1 MSKKYKSTK
10 GEKHMRLKITGKN
23 ITLTEGIKD
32 AVKEKVKKIE
42 KLVSEEA
49 LTEVMLSAKHGKA
62 KAQRAE
68 ITVKTKK
75 SVVRAEVT
83 DDDLYRAIAAAVDV
97 VAERLKKIKEKSR
110 KRAGSESIRA
120 VEKEMAVREEA
131 AVGLDVIEDF
141 EISGGI
147 SREKIVA
154 AESMTRD
161 EACVE
166 MEYTDHDFYV
176 FRDTDRNDM
185 LSVIYRRKEKGYGVL
200 TVPETM

>member
-1 MSKKYKSTK
+1 
-10 GEKHMRLKITGKN
+10 MRLVIAGKN

-42 KLVSEEA
+42 KLVGEDTA
-49 LTEVMLSAKHGKA
+49 VDVVLSAKHGRA

-83 DDDLYRAIAAAVDV
+83 DNDLYKAISAAVDV

-120 VEKEMAVREEA
+120 AEKEAAVREEME
-131 AVGLDVIEDF
+131 VGLDAVEDF
-141 EISGGI
+141 ETAGRIN
-147 SREKIVA
+147 REKIVA

-176 FRDTDRNDM
+176 FRDSEAGDM
-185 LSVIYRRKEKGYGVL
+185 LCVMYRRKAGGYGVL
-200 TVPETM
+200 TVSETTV

>member
-1 MSKKYKSTK
+1 
-10 GEKHMRLKITGKN
+10 MRLKITGKN

-49 LTEVMLSAKHGKA
+49 LTEVMLSAKHGRA

-68 ITVKTKK
+68 ITVKAKK

-97 VAERLKKIKEKSR
+97 VTERLKKIKEKSR

-120 VEKEMAVREEA
+120 AEKEAAVREEME
-131 AVGLDVIEDF
+131 VGLDAVDDF
-141 EISGGI
+141 ETAGGI
-147 SREKIVA
+147 NREKIVS

-161 EACVE
+161 EACIE
-166 MEYTDHDFYV
+166 MEYTGHDFYV
-176 FRDTDRNDM
+176 FKDAEAGDM
-185 LSVIYRRKEKGYGVL
+185 LCVMYRRKAGGYGVL
-200 TVPETM
+200 TVPETV

>member
-1 MSKKYKSTK
+1 
-10 GEKHMRLKITGKN
+10 MRLKITGKN

-49 LTEVMLSAKHGKA
+49 LTEVMLSAKHGRA

-68 ITVKTKK
+68 ITVRAKK

-83 DDDLYRAIAAAVDV
+83 DDDLYRAIAAAVDIV
-97 VAERLKKIKEKSR
+97 IERLKKIKEKSR

-120 VEKEMAVREEA
+120 AEKEATVREE
-131 AVGLDVIEDF
+131 VEIGLDAVDDF
-141 EISGGI
+141 ETAGGI
-147 SREKIVA
+147 NREKIVS

-161 EACVE
+161 EACIE

-176 FRDTDRNDM
+176 FKDAEAGDM
-185 LSVIYRRKEKGYGVL
+185 LCVMYRRKAGGYGVL
-200 TVPETM
+200 TVTETI

>member
-1 MSKKYKSTK
+1 
-10 GEKHMRLKITGKN
+10 MRLKITGKN

-49 LTEVMLSAKHGKA
+49 LTEVMLSAKHGRA

-68 ITVKTKK
+68 ITVKAKK

-97 VAERLKKIKEKSR
+97 VTERLKKIKEKSR

-120 VEKEMAVREEA
+120 AEKEATVREEMEI
-131 AVGLDVIEDF
+131 GLDAIDDF
-141 EISGGI
+141 ETAGGI
-147 SREKIVA
+147 TREKIVS

-161 EACVE
+161 EVCIE

-176 FRDTDRNDM
+176 FKDAEAGDM
-185 LSVIYRRKEKGYGVL
+185 LCVMYRRKAGGYGVL
-200 TVPETM
+200 TVTETA

>member
-1 MSKKYKSTK
+1 
-10 GEKHMRLKITGKN
+10 MRLKITGKN

-49 LTEVMLSAKHGKA
+49 LTEVMLSAKHGRA

-68 ITVKTKK
+68 ITVKAKK

-97 VAERLKKIKEKSR
+97 VTERLKKIKEKSR

-120 VEKEMAVREEA
+120 AEKEAAVREEMEG
-131 AVGLDVIEDF
+131 GLDAVDDF
-141 EISGGI
+141 ETAGGI
-147 SREKIVA
+147 NREKIVS

-161 EACVE
+161 EACIE

-176 FRDTDRNDM
+176 FKDAEAGDM
-185 LSVIYRRKEKGYGVL
+185 LCVMYRRKAGGYGVL
-200 TVPETM
+200 TVPETV

>member
-1 MSKKYKSTK
+1 
-10 GEKHMRLKITGKN
+10 MRLKITGKN

-49 LTEVMLSAKHGKA
+49 LTEVMLSAKHGRA

-68 ITVKTKK
+68 ITVKAKK

-83 DDDLYRAIAAAVDV
+83 DDGLYRAIAAAVDV
-97 VAERLKKIKEKSR
+97 VTERLKKIKEKSR

-120 VEKEMAVREEA
+120 AEKEATVREEMEI
-131 AVGLDVIEDF
+131 GLDAIDDF
-141 EISGGI
+141 ETAGGI
-147 SREKIVA
+147 NREKIVS

-161 EACVE
+161 EACIE

-176 FRDTDRNDM
+176 FKDAEAGDM
-185 LSVIYRRKEKGYGVL
+185 LCVMYRRKAGGYGVL
-200 TVPETM
+200 TVTETA

>member
-1 MSKKYKSTK
+1 
-10 GEKHMRLKITGKN
+10 MRLKITGKN

-49 LTEVMLSAKHGKA
+49 LTEVMLSAKHGRA

-68 ITVKTKK
+68 ITVRAKK

-97 VAERLKKIKEKSR
+97 VTERLKKIKEKSR
-110 KRAGSESIRA
+110 KRPGSESIRA
-120 VEKEMAVREEA
+120 AEKEATVREEMEI
-131 AVGLDVIEDF
+131 GLDAVDDF
-141 EISGGI
+141 ETAGGI
-147 SREKIVA
+147 NREKIVS

-161 EACVE
+161 EACIE

-176 FRDTDRNDM
+176 FKDAEAGDM
-185 LSVIYRRKEKGYGVL
+185 LCVMYRRKAGGYGVL
-200 TVPETM
+200 TVTETV

>member
-1 MSKKYKSTK
+1 
-10 GEKHMRLKITGKN
+10 MRLKITGKN

-49 LTEVMLSAKHGKA
+49 LTEVMLSAKHGRA

-68 ITVKTKK
+68 ITVRAKK

-97 VAERLKKIKEKSR
+97 VTERLKKIKEKSR

-120 VEKEMAVREEA
+120 AEKEATVREEMEI
-131 AVGLDVIEDF
+131 GLDAVDDF
-141 EISGGI
+141 ETVGGI
-147 SREKIVA
+147 NREKIVS

-161 EACVE
+161 EACIE

-176 FRDTDRNDM
+176 FKDAEAGDM
-185 LSVIYRRKEKGYGVL
+185 LCVMYRRKAGGYGVL
-200 TVPETM
+200 TVTETV

>member
-1 MSKKYKSTK
+1 
-10 GEKHMRLKITGKN
+10 MRLKITGKN

-49 LTEVMLSAKHGKA
+49 LTEVMLSAKHGRA

-68 ITVKTKK
+68 ITVKAKK

-97 VAERLKKIKEKSR
+97 VTERLKKIKEKSR

-120 VEKEMAVREEA
+120 MEREREDDAVVKEEFE
-131 AVGLDVIEDF
+131 VGADEIDEF
-141 EISGGI
+141 EINGGI
-147 SREKIVA
+147 SREKIVS

-166 MEYTDHDFYV
+166 MEFTDHDFYV
-176 FRDTDRNDM
+176 FRDAERDDM
-185 LSVIYRRKEKGYGVL
+185 LCVIYRREAGGYGVL
-200 TVPETM
+200 VMPETV

>member
-1 MSKKYKSTK
+1 
-10 GEKHMRLKITGKN
+10 MRLKITGKN

-49 LTEVMLSAKHGKA
+49 LTEVMLSAKHGRA

-68 ITVKTKK
+68 ITVKAKK

-97 VAERLKKIKEKSR
+97 VTERLKKIKEKSR

-120 VEKEMAVREEA
+120 AEKEATVREEMEI
-131 AVGLDVIEDF
+131 GLDAVDDF
-141 EISGGI
+141 ETAGGI
-147 SREKIVA
+147 NREKIVS

-161 EACVE
+161 EACIE

-176 FRDTDRNDM
+176 FKDAEAGDM
-185 LSVIYRRKEKGYGVL
+185 LCVMYRRKAGGYGVL
-200 TVPETM
+200 TVPDTV

>member
-1 MSKKYKSTK
+1 
-10 GEKHMRLKITGKN
+10 MRLVIAGKN

-42 KLVSEEA
+42 KLVGEDTA
-49 LTEVMLSAKHGKA
+49 VDVVLSAKHGRA

-83 DDDLYRAIAAAVDV
+83 DNDLYKAISAAVDV
-97 VAERLKKIKEKSR
+97 IAERLKKIKEKSR

-120 VEKEMAVREEA
+120 AEKEAAVREEME
-131 AVGLDVIEDF
+131 VGLDAVEDF
-141 EISGGI
+141 ETAGRIN
-147 SREKIVA
+147 REKIVA

-176 FRDTDRNDM
+176 FRDSEAGDM
-185 LSVIYRRKEKGYGVL
+185 LCVMYRRKAGGYGVL
-200 TVPETM
+200 TVPETTV

>member
-1 MSKKYKSTK
+1 
-10 GEKHMRLKITGKN
+10 MRLKITGKN

-49 LTEVMLSAKHGKA
+49 LTEVMLSAKHGRA

-68 ITVKTKK
+68 ITVKAKK

-83 DDDLYRAIAAAVDV
+83 DDDFYRAIAAAVDV
-97 VAERLKKIKEKSR
+97 VTERLKKIKEKSR

-120 VEKEMAVREEA
+120 AEKEATVREEMEI
-131 AVGLDVIEDF
+131 GLDAIDDF
-141 EISGGI
+141 ETAGGI
-147 SREKIVA
+147 NREKIVS

-161 EACVE
+161 EACIE

-176 FRDTDRNDM
+176 FKDAEAGDM
-185 LSVIYRRKEKGYGVL
+185 LCVMYRRKAGGYGVL
-200 TVPETM
+200 TVTETV

>member
-1 MSKKYKSTK
+1 
-10 GEKHMRLKITGKN
+10 MRLKITGKN

-49 LTEVMLSAKHGKA
+49 LTEVMLSAKHGRA

-68 ITVKTKK
+68 ITVRAKK

-97 VAERLKKIKEKSR
+97 VTERLKKIKEKSR
-110 KRAGSESIRA
+110 KRAGSESIRTA
-120 VEKEMAVREEA
+120 EKEATVREEVEIGLE
-131 AVGLDVIEDF
+131 AVDDF
-141 EISGGI
+141 ETAGGI
-147 SREKIVA
+147 NREKIVS

-161 EACVE
+161 EACIE

-176 FRDTDRNDM
+176 FKDAEAGDM
-185 LSVIYRRKEKGYGVL
+185 LCVMYRRKAGGYGVL
-200 TVPETM
+200 TVPETV

>member
-1 MSKKYKSTK
+1 
-10 GEKHMRLKITGKN
+10 MRLKITGKN

-49 LTEVMLSAKHGKA
+49 LTEVMLSAKHGRA

-68 ITVKTKK
+68 ITVRAKK

-97 VAERLKKIKEKSR
+97 VIERLKKIKEKSR

-120 VEKEMAVREEA
+120 AEKEATVREE
-131 AVGLDVIEDF
+131 VEIGLDAVDDF
-141 EISGGI
+141 ETAGGI
-147 SREKIVA
+147 NREKIVS

-161 EACVE
+161 EACIE

-176 FRDTDRNDM
+176 FKDAEAGDM
-185 LSVIYRRKEKGYGVL
+185 LCVMYRRKAGGYGVL
-200 TVPETM
+200 TVTETI

>member
-1 MSKKYKSTK
+1 
-10 GEKHMRLKITGKN
+10 MRLVIAGKN

-42 KLVSEEA
+42 KLVGEDTA
-49 LTEVMLSAKHGKA
+49 VDVVLSAKHGRA

-83 DDDLYRAIAAAVDV
+83 DNDLYKAISAAVDV

-120 VEKEMAVREEA
+120 TEKEAAVREEME
-131 AVGLDVIEDF
+131 VGLDAVDDF
-141 EISGGI
+141 ETAGGI
-147 SREKIVA
+147 NREKIVS

-161 EACVE
+161 EACIE

-176 FRDTDRNDM
+176 FRDTEAGDM
-185 LSVIYRRKEKGYGVL
+185 LCVMYRRKAGGYGVL
-200 TVPETM
+200 TVPETTA

>member
-1 MSKKYKSTK
+1 
-10 GEKHMRLKITGKN
+10 MRLKITGKN

-42 KLVSEEA
+42 KLVNEEA
-49 LTEVMLSAKHGKA
+49 LTEVMLSAKHGRA

-68 ITVKTKK
+68 ITVKAKK

-97 VAERLKKIKEKSR
+97 VTERLKKIKEKSR

-120 VEKEMAVREEA
+120 AEKEATIREEMEI
-131 AVGLDVIEDF
+131 GLDAVDDF
-141 EISGGI
+141 ETAGGI
-147 SREKIVA
+147 NREKIVS

-161 EACVE
+161 EACIE

-176 FRDTDRNDM
+176 FRDAEAGNM
-185 LSVIYRRKEKGYGVL
+185 LCVIYRRKAGGYGVL
-200 TVPETM
+200 TVPETV

>member
-1 MSKKYKSTK
+1 
-10 GEKHMRLKITGKN
+10 MRLKITGKN

-49 LTEVMLSAKHGKA
+49 LTEVMLSAKHGRT

-68 ITVKTKK
+68 ITVKAKK

-97 VAERLKKIKEKSR
+97 VTERLKKIKEKSR

-120 VEKEMAVREEA
+120 AEKEAAVREEME
-131 AVGLDVIEDF
+131 VGLDAVDDF
-141 EISGGI
+141 ETAGGI
-147 SREKIVA
+147 NREKIVS

-161 EACVE
+161 EACIE

-176 FRDTDRNDM
+176 FKDAEAGDM
-185 LSVIYRRKEKGYGVL
+185 LCVMYRRKAGGYGVL
-200 TVPETM
+200 TVPETV

>member
-1 MSKKYKSTK
+1 
-10 GEKHMRLKITGKN
+10 MRLKITGKN

-49 LTEVMLSAKHGKA
+49 LTEVMLSAKHGRA

-68 ITVKTKK
+68 ITVKAKK

-97 VAERLKKIKEKSR
+97 VTERLKKIKEKSR

-120 VEKEMAVREEA
+120 AEKEATVREEMEI
-131 AVGLDVIEDF
+131 GLDAIDDF
-141 EISGGI
+141 ETAGGI
-147 SREKIVA
+147 NREKIVS

-161 EACVE
+161 EACIE

-176 FRDTDRNDM
+176 FKDAEAGDM
-185 LSVIYRRKEKGYGVL
+185 LCVMYRRKDGGYGVL
-200 TVPETM
+200 TVTETV

>member
-1 MSKKYKSTK
+1 
-10 GEKHMRLKITGKN
+10 MRLKITGKN

-49 LTEVMLSAKHGKA
+49 LTEVMLSAKHGRA

-68 ITVKTKK
+68 ITVRAKK

-97 VAERLKKIKEKSR
+97 VTERLKKIKEKSR

-120 VEKEMAVREEA
+120 AEKEATVREE
-131 AVGLDVIEDF
+131 VEIGLDAVDDF
-141 EISGGI
+141 ETAGGI
-147 SREKIVA
+147 NREKIVS

-161 EACVE
+161 EACIE

-176 FRDTDRNDM
+176 FKDAEAGDM
-185 LSVIYRRKEKGYGVL
+185 LCVMYRRKAGGYGVL
-200 TVPETM
+200 TVPETV

>member
-1 MSKKYKSTK
+1 
-10 GEKHMRLKITGKN
+10 MRLKITGKN

-49 LTEVMLSAKHGKA
+49 LTEVMLSAKHDRA

-68 ITVKTKK
+68 ITVKAKK

-97 VAERLKKIKEKSR
+97 VTERLKKIKEKSR

-120 VEKEMAVREEA
+120 AEKEAAVREEME
-131 AVGLDVIEDF
+131 VGLDAVDDF
-141 EISGGI
+141 ETAGGI
-147 SREKIVA
+147 NREKIVS

-161 EACVE
+161 EACIE

-176 FRDTDRNDM
+176 FKDAEAGDM
-185 LSVIYRRKEKGYGVL
+185 LCVMYRRKAGGYGVL
-200 TVPETM
+200 TVPETV